1 MSFYGFVFALLLA
14 LACAQET
21 GAWRDP
27 SPHRVQFVRV
37 EEGIRLEVLDW
48 GGSGRPVVL
57 LAGSGN
63 TAHVF
68 DDFAPKLVDAYHV
81 YGITRRG
88 YGESSHPAAGYDDQ
102 RLADDVFA
110 VIESLTINSPVLVGH
125 SMAGGEMTTL
135 GNQHS
140 DRLSGL
146 VYLDALGDPRDFPA
160 ASPAYM
166 ELFRKLPAAMREPP
180 AVDNTS
186 FRAYRENQKRHNQGV
201 FPESELRQLFVEN
214 ADGSIGRYKAST
226 GTIHNAI
233 GAGQKKRDYSHIRVP
248 VLAFLEIPRPK
259 ESPGY
264 QPKNEEESAVIQAH
278 AEAIAAY
285 IDRWTK
291 NLKSGVP
298 NARIVD
304 LAEGHE
310 TSAGHF
316 VFLTR
321 EADVLRELRAFL
333 TAARSDVSGRWEI
346 ETNFDDPTMSGGGFD
361 CLFKQ
366 EDERLT
372 GNCMGVSLSGEV
384 KATAITW
391 RVKAGQTQDTVT
403 YAGMVNERGTSM
415 NGRFSM
421 ASKGGRFTAS
431 KQ

>member
-1 MSFYGFVFALLLA
+1 MSLTAFVLA
-14 LACAQET
+14 FPLAVACAQT
-21 GAWRDP
+21 SASWQDP
-27 SPHRVQFVRV
+27 SPHRVQFVTV
-37 EEGIRLEVLDW
+37 EEGVRLEVLDW
-48 GGSGRPVVL
+48 GGSGRPIVL

-63 TAHVF
+63 SAHVF

-88 YGESSHPAAGYDDQ
+88 YGESSRPTSGYDDQ

-110 VIESLTINSPVLVGH
+110 VVESLKINSPVLVGH

-160 ASPAYM
+160 GSPAYM
-166 ELFRKLPAAMREPP
+166 ELLRKLPASMREPP
-180 AVDNTS
+180 PADNTS
-186 FRAYRENQKRHNQGV
+186 FRAYRDNQTRNNQGV
-201 FPESELRQLFVEN
+201 FPESELRQLFVAN
-214 ADGSIGRYKAST
+214 PDGSVGRYKAST
-226 GTIHNAI
+226 GTIHNAV
-233 GAGQKKRDYSHIRVP
+233 GAGQKKRDYSNIRVP

-264 QPKNEEESAVIQAH
+264 QPKNDDERAAIEAH
-278 AEAIAAY
+278 ATAIAAY
-285 IDRWTK
+285 VDRWIK
-291 NLKSGVP
+291 NLKRGVP

-304 LAEGHE
+304 LAEGRD

-333 TAARSDVSGRWEI
+333 SPVAVDLSGRWEI
-346 ETNFDDPTMSGGGFD
+346 DADFDDASLSGGGFD
-361 CLFKQ
+361 CVFKQ
-366 EDERLT
+366 EGDRLT
-372 GNCMGVSLSGEV
+372 GSCQDIPLTGEV
-384 KATAITW
+384 KEAN
-391 RVKAGQTQDTVT
+391 VKWQIRAGQTQDVIT
-403 YAGMVNERGTSM
+403 YTGTVNEAGTRI

-421 ASKGGRFTAS
+421 AGKGGRFTAS